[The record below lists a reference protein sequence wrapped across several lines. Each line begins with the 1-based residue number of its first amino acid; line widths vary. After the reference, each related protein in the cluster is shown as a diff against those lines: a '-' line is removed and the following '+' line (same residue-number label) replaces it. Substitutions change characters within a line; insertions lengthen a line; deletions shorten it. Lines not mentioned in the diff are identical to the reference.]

1 MAAIACSDGI
11 IRIYNLNTSN
21 KLIELSTNTGN
32 EKVACTTLRWRPSN
46 ESLGTTFNSTI
57 LVANGAGTIYQF
69 FAKAA
74 KGFSNLKRLTTTS
87 SRWTTTQKEH
97 CSPRLVMIASFAFT
111 TNSQR
116 RSNTTCRA
124 LLGTNRAITIGC
136 SGYGSVPTTKILFLV
151 VDGTRT
157 YG

>member
-1 MAAIACSDGI
+1 MVVRFDKEDMMAAIACSDGI

-69 FAKAA
+69 FAKSDKRVFEFKEVDNYIFAMDYNT
-74 KGFSNLKRLTTTS
+74 KGTL
-87 SRWTTTQKEH
+87 
-97 CSPRLVMIASFAFT
+97 FAT
-111 TNSQR
+111 AGNDCIIR
-116 RSNTTCRA
+116 
-124 LLGTNRAITIGC
+124 I
-136 SGYGSVPTTKILFLV
+136 Y
-151 VDGTRT
+151 DE
-157 YG
+157 